1 MSTVILDTITGKS
14 TATTI
19 TIGSTPVVS
28 ASANSMT
35 ISGEGSAQTSI
46 QQGLA
51 KVWVNYTGITTTATR
66 DSFNVASLTDV
77 GTGKTNVVYTTAMA
91 NVNYS
96 GSYYTNANA
105 GTADYNFNND
115 YVGAFGIG
123 SNGRTTAL
131 VQLGAYDAGNIDS
144 SHNDVVIMGDLA

>member
-35 ISGEGSAQTSI
+35 IRGEGTAQTSI

-51 KVWVNYTGITTTATR
+51 KSWVNFNGTGTIAAR
-66 DSFNVASLTDV
+66 DSLNVGSLTDN
-77 GTGKTNVVYTTAMA
+77 GAGDYSPNFSTNMGNA
-91 NVNYS
+91 NYS
-96 GSYYTNANA
+96 ITMMSASDSIRQFVLADSDTTSSYRIRVQNGSFSNAD
-105 GTADYNFNND
+105 TSYL
-115 YVGAFGIG
+115 YCTI
-123 SNGRTTAL
+123 
-131 VQLGAYDAGNIDS
+131 
-144 SHNDVVIMGDLA
+144 HGDLS